1 MRLNQLKPVC
11 LLFLSFLAF
20 NTVYAQ
26 ELYKNPKAPVQKRVD
41 DLLKRMT
48 LKEKIMQLNQYTEG
62 DNDNPNNIEKSV
74 NDLSPEVGSLIFS
87 SSDPVFRNK
96 IQKKAIEE
104 SRLGI
109 PILFAFDVIHG
120 YKTIYPIPLG
130 QAASWNLDLARKAS
144 EIAAK
149 ESRLGG
155 IEWTFSPMIDVAY
168 DPRWGRV
175 SEGYGEDP
183 YTNAKFG
190 VATILGYQGT
200 QPYDSLHVAA
210 CLKHYIGYSRSEGG
224 RDYVYTDI
232 SDQAIWETYM
242 PPYIA
247 SVNAGAATIMSSFND
262 INGIPSTANV
272 HWLKDVLRTQLG
284 FDGLIVSDWYGIDQ
298 LKSQGVAK
306 DDKEAAYKAFVAGTD
321 VDMVDNIYGRHLEEL
336 LKEKKISTAQIDEAV
351 RRILKLKFELGLFE
365 RPIINVLPDEKR
377 FLLPQD
383 IKTVEKYAEETMVLL
398 KNKDNVLP
406 LENVKNIALIGPFAK
421 DNEHVMGSWKAFGK
435 PKDVIP
441 FYDGMLKEF
450 AGRANFEYVRGVDFE
465 GDNKSEF
472 DAAYQAAMR
481 SDVVVLYIGEKASW
495 SGENA
500 SRSSILLPSIQE
512 ELVKHLAT
520 TGKKIVVVVSSG
532 RPVELARIEP
542 LADAILAVWQPGT
555 AGSAPLAGILSGRL
569 NPSGKLPITFPY
581 STGQIPIYYNYRQSA
596 RVYQGH
602 YQDVQQGPLY
612 PFAHGLSYTNY
623 EYSDIKLSKDNINKT
638 DKLTATVTV
647 KNTGKRDGL
656 ETVHWFIRDPH
667 ASISR
672 PVKELKFFEKKV
684 VKAGET
690 VTYTFEIDPNRDLS
704 FPDAKGKRILEAG
717 DFLLKVA
724 DKETKFALN

>member
-1 MRLNQLKPVC
+1 M
-11 LLFLSFLAF
+11 SFLF
-20 NTVYAQ
+20 IHNVNAQ
-26 ELYKNPKAPVQKRVD
+26 ELYKNAKAPVQKRVD

-74 NDLSPEVGSLIFS
+74 NELSPEIGSLIFS

-96 IQKKAIEE
+96 IQKKAVEE

-130 QAASWNLDLARKAS
+130 QAASWNLELAKKAS
-144 EIAAK
+144 AIAAK

-183 YTNAKFG
+183 YTNAQFG

-247 SVNAGAATIMSSFND
+247 TVNAGAATVMSSFND

-284 FDGLIVSDWYGIDQ
+284 FSGLIVSDWYGIDQ

-306 DDKEAAYKAFVAGTD
+306 DDKEAAYKAFAAGTD
-321 VDMVDNIYGRHLEEL
+321 VDMVDNLYGRHLEDL
-336 LKEKKISTAQIDEAV
+336 IKEKRITIAQIDEAV

-365 RPIINVLPDEKR
+365 KPFVNILPDEKR
-377 FLLPQD
+377 FLLPED

-398 KNKDNVLP
+398 KNKNQILP
-406 LENVKNIALIGPFAK
+406 LVNAK
-421 DNEHVMGSWKAFGK
+421 
-435 PKDVIP
+435 
-441 FYDGMLKEF
+441 
-450 AGRANFEYVRGVDFE
+450 
-465 GDNKSEF
+465 
-472 DAAYQAAMR
+472 
-481 SDVVVLYIGEKASW
+481 
-495 SGENA
+495 
-500 SRSSILLPSIQE
+500 
-512 ELVKHLAT
+512 
-520 TGKKIVVVVSSG
+520 
-532 RPVELARIEP
+532 
-542 LADAILAVWQPGT
+542 
-555 AGSAPLAGILSGRL
+555 
-569 NPSGKLPITFPY
+569 KLP
-581 STGQIPIYYNYRQSA
+581 
-596 RVYQGH
+596 
-602 YQDVQQGPLY
+602 
-612 PFAHGLSYTNY
+612 
-623 EYSDIKLSKDNINKT
+623 
-638 DKLTATVTV
+638 
-647 KNTGKRDGL
+647 
-656 ETVHWFIRDPH
+656 
-667 ASISR
+667 
-672 PVKELKFFEKKV
+672 
-684 VKAGET
+684 
-690 VTYTFEIDPNRDLS
+690 
-704 FPDAKGKRILEAG
+704 
-717 DFLLKVA
+717 
-724 DKETKFALN
+724 